1 MTVNQ
6 HSCVVVGAGMSGL
19 MAARTLQAGGVRVKV
34 LDKGRGV
41 GGRLATRRSGV
52 GVFDHGAQFFTVRD
66 ENFQRLVDELI
77 DAGIVSVWC
86 RGFADE
92 TGAARDDGH
101 PRYFAHG
108 GMTAMAKYLARG
120 LDVQTGVRITALTKH
135 VDDWE
140 LIAESGETWRA
151 GNLIL
156 TSPVPQSLQLLATRG
171 IALPSKIGSALEA
184 ITYDPCI
191 ALLVLLDAGT
201 SGVPEPGGVK
211 IARYFGDANASPAPV
226 EGEPL
231 AWLADNHRKGISPD
245 ASAVT
250 IHAGPDFSRAHF
262 AEDDETVTQLIIEAA
277 SLRWIDRRK
286 VREAQ
291 VKRWRYSKP
300 VHVYPERCLMI
311 PELSLAFAGDAF
323 GAPRI
328 EGAALSG
335 LAVAD
340 VLLKNVT

>member
-1 MTVNQ
+1 MLDQ
-6 HSCVVVGAGMSGL
+6 DSCVIIGAGVSGL
-19 MAARTLQAGGVRVKV
+19 MAARTLQASGVRVKV
-34 LDKGRGV
+34 LDKGRGI
-41 GGRLATRRSGV
+41 GGRLATRRNGD

-108 GMTAMAKYLARG
+108 GMTAIAKYLARG
-120 LDVQTGVRITALTKH
+120 LDVQTGVRITGLTKH
-135 VDDWE
+135 VDGWE

-151 GNLIL
+151 RNLIL
-156 TSPVPQSLQLLATRG
+156 TPPVPQSLQLLATSG
-171 IALPSKIGSALEA
+171 IALPSKMVSALEA

-191 ALLVLLDAGT
+191 VLLLLLDAGM

-226 EGEPL
+226 EGEPI

-250 IHAGPDFSRAHF
+250 IHAGPNFSRAHF
-262 AEDDETVTQLIIEAA
+262 ADDDEAVTRLLIDAA
-277 SLRWIDRRK
+277 SARWIDRRK

-300 VHVYPERCLMI
+300 IRVYPERCLMI
-311 PELSLAFAGDAF
+311 PELSIAFAGDAF

-335 LAVAD
+335 LAIAD
-340 VLLKNVT
+340 ALLKM